1 MKPGVRTAFR
11 KEQQLMP
18 HRVREVLLLSSQYD
32 AFVIEE
38 DGQLTEQ
45 VFSEYK
51 SLSLSSAP
59 NFTHVTTAEIAL
71 GLLQRRRFDLVLTI
85 AREATL
91 DLVEFGKKVKALRFD
106 QPVVALGF
114 ESTDLQLL
122 RAMVSPEAFDAV
134 FVWNGDAKILLAI
147 IKRIEDSINVDNDI
161 EVADVRVILV
171 VEDSI
176 RYYSSFLAALYPE
189 LMNQSQSLF
198 SEGLN
203 RLQKLLKMRTRPKIL
218 HAINYEQA
226 MDLYAKYRD
235 NILAVISDV
244 EFPVAGKLDPE
255 AGLKFVQRIRVET
268 PDLAVLLQ
276 SAHEELSDK
285 ADELGVEFINKN
297 SPELLYRFRRFLT
310 DHLGFG
316 AFIFCLPDG
325 REVARANDLRELAE
339 CIRTIPGESLEF
351 HAQRNHISI
360 WLIARSEFEL
370 AEMLR
375 PQRVDDFESIDD
387 VREFL
392 SESLE
397 SSFRQARRGVIAD
410 FSNIEFDVHSGFQRI
425 GEGSLGGKARGIAFL
440 NFLLREM
447 SSLGTVAGLGVRI
460 PQTFVLATDAFD
472 RFLKDNQLFRV
483 LSGETPDSEIMQHF
497 LSAQLPREV
506 EYNLSIIVDHIEGP
520 LAIRSSSMLEDD
532 MLNPF
537 AGIYG
542 TVMIPNLAPNP
553 KDRLHD
559 LGKAIKAVY
568 ATTYFQNARIYL
580 ENTGRSLEE
589 EKMAVCI
596 QRMVGQRHGQRFYP
610 HFSGVAHSYNY
621 YPIGTLKAFDGVV
634 QAVLGLGRMVVE
646 GGEAVRFCP
655 KHPGVIPQFATPA
668 LVMENSQR
676 RFYALDL
683 ERDWSEPEHGHTAN
697 QVLYGLSSAR
707 EDRSFNAVGSVFD
720 NQNNVIIE
728 SPDLDGPL
736 VVTFNNILK
745 HKAIPFAPAIEEL
758 LDMIAVG
765 MGTSVEIEFA
775 CDMGDWG
782 RVTRSGQ
789 KRKAA
794 ELHLLQVRPTLVRE
808 VSQEIRTEELDLE
821 TVICKSTQALGHGLY
836 AGIHD
841 VVYVKHETFDPANT
855 KAIGVEV
862 GRLNQQLVEQKRP
875 YILIGPGRWGSSDHW
890 LGIPVQWSQIAGARI
905 IIEASP
911 DGYNVD
917 PSQGTHFFH
926 NITAL
931 RLGYFTIPPGSS
943 RSNPSEDGFV
953 DWGWLERLPAEQ
965 ETKFLRHVRTPVPLV
980 AHIDGRKG
988 LGLIA
993 WRDGEDQALV

>member
-1 MKPGVRTAFR
+1 
-11 KEQQLMP
+11 MP
-18 HRVREVLLLSSQYD
+18 NRVREVLLLSSQYD
-32 AFVIEE
+32 AFVLEE

-59 NFTHVTTAEIAL
+59 NFTHASTPEAAL
-71 GLLQRRRFDLVLTI
+71 DLLRRRRFDLVLTI
-85 AREATL
+85 TREATL
-91 DLVEFGKKVKALRFD
+91 DLVEFGKKVKALRSD

-114 ESTDLQLL
+114 ESADRQLL
-122 RAMVSPEAFDAV
+122 RAMVSPEAFDGV
-134 FVWNGDAKILLAI
+134 FLWSGDAKILLAI

-161 EVADVRVILV
+161 EIADVRVILV

-176 RYYSSFLAALYPE
+176 RYYSAFLAALYPE
-189 LMNQSQSLF
+189 LMKQSQSLF

-218 HAINYEQA
+218 HALNYEQA
-226 MDLYAKYRD
+226 MELYDKYRD

-244 EFPVAGKLDPE
+244 GFPVEGKLDPE
-255 AGLKFVQRIRVET
+255 AGLKLVRRIRVES

-276 SAHEELSDK
+276 SAQEDLSVK
-285 ADELGVEFINKN
+285 ADEMGLQFINKN
-297 SPELLYRFRRFLT
+297 SPELFYTVRRFLT

-316 AFIFCLPDG
+316 SFVFRLPDG
-325 REVARANDLRELAE
+325 REVARAADLRELAE
-339 CIRTIPGESLEF
+339 CIRTVSDESLEF
-351 HAQRNHISI
+351 HARRNHISV

-370 AEMLR
+370 AELLR
-375 PQRVDDFESIDD
+375 PQKVDDFESIDD

-397 SSFRQARRGVIAD
+397 ASFRQARRGVIAD
-410 FSNIEFDVHSGFQRI
+410 FSDVDFDVHSIFQRI

-447 SSLGTVAGLGVRI
+447 SSLGMVAGLDVRI

-472 RFLKDNQLFRV
+472 RFLKDNQLFQV
-483 LSGETPDSEIMQHF
+483 IASEPPDGEIMQYF
-497 LSAQLPREV
+497 QSAHLPEEV
-506 EYNLSIIVDHIEGP
+506 EYNLRTILEFVEGP

-532 MLNPF
+532 MLHPF

-542 TVMIPNLAPNP
+542 TVMIPNLAPDP
-553 KDRLHD
+553 EDRFRD
-559 LGKAIKAVY
+559 LCLAIKTVY
-568 ATTYFQNARIYL
+568 ATTFFQNARVYL
-580 ENTGRSLEE
+580 ENTGRNLEE

-596 QRMVGQRHGQRFYP
+596 QRMVGQRFGHRFYP
-610 HFSGVAHSYNY
+610 HFAGVAHSYNY
-621 YPIGTLKAFDGVV
+621 YPIGSLKASDGVV
-634 QAVLGLGRMVVE
+634 QAVLGLGRMVVD

-655 KHPGVIPQFATPA
+655 KHPGVIPQFATPT

-683 ERDWSEPEHGHTAN
+683 GKDWNEPDTTFTAN
-697 QVLYGLSSAR
+697 QVLYDLRTSR
-707 EDRSFNAVGSVFD
+707 EDGTFNAVGSVFD
-720 NQNNVIIE
+720 SQNNVISE
-728 SPDLDGPL
+728 SPDLQGPL
-736 VVTFNNILK
+736 VVTFNNIIK
-745 HKAIPFAPAIEEL
+745 HKAIALAPAMEEL
-758 LDMIAVG
+758 LDMITIG
-765 MGTSVEIEFA
+765 MSTPVELEFA

-782 RVTRSGQ
+782 RGIRRGQ
-789 KRKAA
+789 RRRPPA
-794 ELHLLQVRPTLVRE
+794 LHLLQVRPILIRE
-808 VSQEIRTEELDLE
+808 ALQEIRTEEFDPA
-821 TVICKSTQALGHGLY
+821 TVICRSAQALGHGLY
-836 AGIHD
+836 GGIYD
-841 VVYVKHETFDPANT
+841 VVYVKHETFDPAKT
-855 KAIGVEV
+855 KAIAAEV
-862 GRLNQQLVEQKRP
+862 GRFNQKLIDQKRP

-890 LGIPVQWSQIAGARI
+890 LGIPVQWGQIAGARI

-911 DGYNVD
+911 EGYNVD

-943 RSNPSEDGFV
+943 KANQSEGGFV
-953 DWGWLERLPAEQ
+953 DWDWLTGLPAIE
-965 ETKFLRHVRTPVPLV
+965 ETGFLRHVRTPAPLV

-993 WRDGEDQALV
+993 WKDGEDRL

>member
-1 MKPGVRTAFR
+1 MEPTVRTAFR

-18 HRVREVLLLSSQYD
+18 NRVREVLLLSSQYD
-32 AFVIEE
+32 AFVLEE

-59 NFTHVTTAEIAL
+59 NFTHATTPEEAL
-71 GLLQRRRFDLVLTI
+71 GLLQKRRFDLVLTI
-85 AREATL
+85 SREATL
-91 DLVEFGKKVKALRFD
+91 DLVEFGKKVKALRSD

-114 ESTDLQLL
+114 ESVDRQLL
-122 RAMVSPEAFDAV
+122 RALVSPEAFDAV
-134 FVWNGDAKILLAI
+134 FVWTGDAKILLAI
-147 IKRIEDSINVDNDI
+147 IKRIEDRINVDNDI

-176 RYYSSFLAALYPE
+176 RYYSVFLAALYPE
-189 LMNQSQSLF
+189 LMKQSQSLF

-218 HAINYEQA
+218 HALNYEQA
-226 MDLYAKYRD
+226 MELYDKYRD

-244 EFPVAGKLDPE
+244 GFPVQGKLDPE
-255 AGLKFVQRIRVET
+255 AGLKLVRRIRVET

-276 SAHEELSDK
+276 SAQEELAEK
-285 ADELGVEFINKN
+285 ADELGIQFINKN
-297 SPELLYRFRRFLT
+297 SPELFYTVRRFLT

-316 AFIFCLPDG
+316 YFIFRLPDG

-339 CIRTIPGESLEF
+339 CIRTVPDESLEF
-351 HAQRNHISI
+351 HARRNHISV

-370 AEMLR
+370 AELLR
-375 PQRVDDFESIDD
+375 PQKVDDFESIDD

-397 SSFRQARRGVIAD
+397 ATFRQARRGVIAD
-410 FSNIEFDVHSGFQRI
+410 FSDVEFDVHSIFQRI

-447 SSLGTVAGLGVRI
+447 SSLGMVAGLNVRI

-472 RFLKDNQLFRV
+472 RFLKDNQLFQV
-483 LSGETPDSEIMQHF
+483 IAGEPPDSELMQYF
-497 LSAQLPREV
+497 QSAHLPEEV
-506 EYNLSIIVDHIEGP
+506 EYNLRNIAEHVEGP

-532 MLNPF
+532 MLHPF

-542 TVMIPNLAPNP
+542 TVMIPNHAPDP
-553 KDRLHD
+553 EDRLRD
-559 LGKAIKAVY
+559 LCQAVKTVY
-568 ATTYFQNARIYL
+568 ATTFFQNARVYL

-596 QRMVGQRHGQRFYP
+596 QRMVGQRQGQRFYP

-621 YPIGTLKAFDGVV
+621 YPIGSLKASDGVV
-634 QAVLGLGRMVVE
+634 QAVLGLGRMVVD

-676 RFYALDL
+676 KFYALDL
-683 ERDWSEPEHGHTAN
+683 DKDWNEPEHTYTAN
-697 QVLYGLSSAR
+697 QVLYSLQESR
-707 EDRSFNAVGSVFD
+707 EDGTFNAVGSVFD

-736 VVTFNNILK
+736 VVTFNNIIK
-745 HKAIPFAPAIEEL
+745 HKAIPLAPAMEEL
-758 LDMIAVG
+758 LELITVG
-765 MGTSVEIEFA
+765 MGAPVELEFA

-782 RVTRSGQ
+782 RVTRRGQ
-789 KRKAA
+789 RRRPP
-794 ELHLLQVRPTLVRE
+794 ELHLLQVRPILIRE
-808 VSQEIRTEELDLE
+808 ALQEVRTEEFDPE
-821 TVICKSTQALGHGLY
+821 SVICKSAQALGHGLY
-836 AGIHD
+836 TGIHD
-841 VVYVKHETFDPANT
+841 VVYVKHETFNPAST
-855 KAIGVEV
+855 KTIAAEV
-862 GRLNQQLVEQKRP
+862 GRFNQQLVKQKRP

-911 DGYNVD
+911 EGYNVD

-926 NITAL
+926 RVHISSIILRRYDWGTSPSRQVRQEPTSPTA
-931 RLGYFTIPPGSS
+931 GSS
-943 RSNPSEDGFV
+943 TGI
-953 DWGWLERLPAEQ
+953 G
-965 ETKFLRHVRTPVPLV
+965 
-980 AHIDGRKG
+980 
-988 LGLIA
+988 
-993 WRDGEDQALV
+993 

>member
-1 MKPGVRTAFR
+1 MSPTVRTAFR

-18 HRVREVLLLSSQYD
+18 NRVREVLLLSSQYD
-32 AFVIEE
+32 AFVLEE

-45 VFSEYK
+45 VFTEYK

-59 NFTHVTTAEIAL
+59 NFTHATTPGAAL
-71 GLLQRRRFDLVLTI
+71 DLLRRRRFDLVLTI
-85 AREATL
+85 TREATL
-91 DLVEFGKKVKALRFD
+91 DLVEFGKKVKALRSD

-114 ESTDLQLL
+114 ESADRQLL

-134 FVWNGDAKILLAI
+134 FLWTGDAKILLAI
-147 IKRIEDSINVDNDI
+147 IKRIEDFINVDNDI
-161 EVADVRVILV
+161 EVADVRIILV

-176 RYYSSFLAALYPE
+176 RYYSAFLAALYPE
-189 LMNQSQSLF
+189 LMKQSQSLF

-218 HAINYEQA
+218 HALNYEQA
-226 MDLYAKYRD
+226 MELYGKYRE

-244 EFPVAGKLDPE
+244 GFPVEGKLDPE
-255 AGLKFVQRIRVET
+255 AGLKLVRRIRVES
-268 PDLAVLLQ
+268 PELAILLQ
-276 SAHEELSDK
+276 SAQEDFSAK
-285 ADELGVEFINKN
+285 ADEMGIQFINKN
-297 SPELLYRFRRFLT
+297 SPELFYTVRRFLT

-316 AFIFCLPDG
+316 AFIFRLPDG
-325 REVARANDLRELAE
+325 REVARASDLRELAE
-339 CIRTIPGESLEF
+339 CIRTVPDESLEY
-351 HAQRNHISI
+351 HARSNHISI

-370 AEMLR
+370 AELLR
-375 PQRVDDFESIDD
+375 PQKVDDFESIDE

-397 SSFRQARRGVIAD
+397 ATFRQARRGIIAD
-410 FSNIEFDVHSGFQRI
+410 FSDVEFDVHSVFQRV

-447 SSLGTVAGLGVRI
+447 SSLGQVAGLDVRI

-472 RFLKDNQLFRV
+472 RFLKDNQLFPV
-483 LSGETPDSEIMQHF
+483 IAAEPPDQELMRHF
-497 LSAQLPREV
+497 QSAQLPEEV
-506 EYNLSIIVDHIEGP
+506 EFNLRIILEHVEGP

-532 MLNPF
+532 MLHPF

-542 TVMIPNLAPNP
+542 TVMIPNLAADLD
-553 KDRLHD
+553 DRLWD
-559 LGKAIKAVY
+559 LCRAVKTVY
-568 ATTYFQNARIYL
+568 ATTFFQNARIYL

-596 QRMVGQRHGQRFYP
+596 QRMVGQRRGLRFYP

-621 YPIGTLKAFDGVV
+621 YPIGSLKASDGVV
-634 QAVLGLGRMVVE
+634 QAVLGLGRMVVD

-683 ERDWSEPEHGHTAN
+683 EKDWYAPETTFTAN
-697 QVLYGLSSAR
+697 QLLYDLAESR
-707 EDRSFNAVGSVFD
+707 EDGTFNAVGSVFD
-720 NQNNVIIE
+720 GQNNVIVE
-728 SPDLDGPL
+728 SSDLEGPL

-745 HKAIPFAPAIEEL
+745 HKAVALAPAMEEL
-758 LDMIAVG
+758 LDMITTG
-765 MGTSVEIEFA
+765 MGTPVELEFA
-775 CDMGDWG
+775 GDMGDWG
-782 RVTRSGQ
+782 RATRRGQ
-789 KRKAA
+789 KRRPPA
-794 ELHLLQVRPTLVRE
+794 LHLLQVRPILVRE
-808 VSQEIRTEELDLE
+808 ALQEIRTEEFDPA
-821 TVICKSTQALGHGLY
+821 TVICKSTQALGHGWY
-836 AGIHD
+836 GGIYD

-855 KAIGVEV
+855 RTIAGEV
-862 GRLNQQLVEQKRP
+862 GRFNRKLVEQKRP
-875 YILIGPGRWGSSDHW
+875 YVLIGPGRWGSSDHW

-911 DGYNVD
+911 QGYNVE

-931 RLGYFTIPPGSS
+931 RLGYFTIPPGTSKADQS
-943 RSNPSEDGFV
+943 DGGFV
-953 DWGWLERLPAEQ
+953 DWGWLTGLPAIE
-965 ETKFLRHVRTPVPLV
+965 ETGFLRHVRTPAPLV
-980 AHIDGRKG
+980 AHIDGRRG

-993 WRDGEDQALV
+993 WRDGEDRF

>member
-1 MKPGVRTAFR
+1 MSPIVRPAFR

-18 HRVREVLLLSSQYD
+18 NRVREVLLLSSQYD
-32 AFVIEE
+32 AFVLEE

-45 VFSEYK
+45 VFMEYK

-59 NFTHVTTAEIAL
+59 NFTHATTPEAAL
-71 GLLQRRRFDLVLTI
+71 DLLRRRRFDLVLTI
-85 AREATL
+85 TREATL

-114 ESTDLQLL
+114 ESADRQLL

-134 FVWNGDAKILLAI
+134 FLWTGDAKILLAI
-147 IKRIEDSINVDNDI
+147 IKRIEDFINVDNDI

-176 RYYSSFLAALYPE
+176 RYYSAFLAALYPE
-189 LMNQSQSLF
+189 LMKQSQSLF

-218 HAINYEQA
+218 HALNYEQA
-226 MDLYAKYRD
+226 MELYEKYRN

-244 EFPVAGKLDPE
+244 GFPVEGKLDPE
-255 AGLKFVQRIRVET
+255 AGLKLVRRIRVDN
-268 PDLAVLLQ
+268 PDMAILLQ
-276 SAHEELSDK
+276 SAQEDFSKK
-285 ADELGVEFINKN
+285 ADELSIQFINKN
-297 SPELLYRFRRFLT
+297 SPELFYTVRRFLT

-316 AFIFCLPDG
+316 SFIFRLPDG
-325 REVARANDLRELAE
+325 REVARAADLRELAE
-339 CIRTIPGESLEF
+339 CIRTVPDESLEY
-351 HAQRNHISI
+351 HARRNHISV

-370 AEMLR
+370 AELLR
-375 PQRVDDFESIDD
+375 PQKVDDFESIDD

-397 SSFRQARRGVIAD
+397 ATFRQARRGVITD
-410 FSNIEFDVHSGFQRI
+410 FSDVEFDVHSVFQRI

-447 SSLGTVAGLGVRI
+447 SSLGQVAGLDLRI
-460 PQTFVLATDAFD
+460 PQTFVLTTDAFD
-472 RFLKDNQLFRV
+472 RFLRENQLFHV
-483 LSGETPDSEIMQHF
+483 IAAEPPDGEIMQYF
-497 LSAQLPREV
+497 QSAQLPEEV
-506 EYNLSIIVDHIEGP
+506 EYNLRTILEHVEGP

-532 MLNPF
+532 MLHPF

-542 TVMIPNLAPNP
+542 TVMIPNLASNLE
-553 KDRLHD
+553 DRLQD
-559 LGKAIKAVY
+559 LCQAIKTVY
-568 ATTYFQNARIYL
+568 ATTFFQNARVYL

-589 EKMAVCI
+589 EQMAVCI
-596 QRMVGQRHGQRFYP
+596 QRMVGQRHGHRFYP

-621 YPIGTLKAFDGVV
+621 YPIGSLKASDGVV
-634 QAVLGLGRMVVE
+634 QAVLGLGRMVVD

-655 KHPGVIPQFATPA
+655 RHPGVIPQFATPA

-683 ERDWSEPEHGHTAN
+683 EKDWNEPETTFTGN
-697 QVLYGLSSAR
+697 QVLYGLAKSR
-707 EDRSFNAVGSVFD
+707 EDGTFNAVGSVFD
-720 NQNNVIIE
+720 NQNNVIVE
-728 SPDLDGPL
+728 RSDLDGPL
-736 VVTFNNILK
+736 VITFNNILK
-745 HKAIPFAPAIEEL
+745 HKAIALAPAMEEL
-758 LDMIAVG
+758 LDMITTG
-765 MGTSVEIEFA
+765 MGTPVELEFA

-782 RVTRSGQ
+782 RAIGRSQ
-789 KRKAA
+789 KRRPP
-794 ELHLLQVRPTLVRE
+794 ELHLLQVRPILIRE
-808 VSQEIRTEELDLE
+808 ALQEIHAEEFDPA

-836 AGIHD
+836 SGLHD
-841 VVYVKHETFDPANT
+841 VVYVKHETFDPAKT
-855 KAIGVEV
+855 STIAAEV
-862 GRLNQQLVEQKRP
+862 GRFNRKLIEQKRP
-875 YILIGPGRWGSSDHW
+875 YVLIGPGRWGSSDHW

-911 DGYNVD
+911 AGYNVE

-943 RSNPSEDGFV
+943 KVDQSDGGFV
-953 DWGWLERLPAEQ
+953 DWEWLTGLPAIE
-965 ETKFLRHVRTPVPLV
+965 ETGFLRHVRSQAPLV
-980 AHIDGRKG
+980 AHIDGRQG

-993 WRDGEDQALV
+993 WREGEDRF